1 MPIIASNLV
10 PGERLV
16 FKDAPKPI
24 DRNGEG
30 SFQALREKLEPKET
44 AIPTRFKIPVTSTAA
59 PPPKKIREV
68 DDTLIQYKE
77 SAFLSDMLSSSKD

>member
-1 MPIIASNLV
+1 MGIIAANIIVGGTVTLS
-10 PGERLV
+10 
-16 FKDAPKPI
+16 APR
-24 DRNGEG
+24 DVVRTGEG
-30 SFQALREKLEPKET
+30 SFQSLREKAYKQIEQQLPKNKVVEVM
-44 AIPTRFKIPVTSTAA
+44 FLN